1 MELNKGIIVVIVAVA
16 LIIGYFTLMQGNY
29 TSQEGTMGE
38 AEATTTAMQTE
49 PSPGAVTVK
58 VELYEWGISMS
69 AAEVKAGTKVVFEV
83 VNKGSYIHA
92 FGIENNMIGFNTGTR
107 NLGPGESTKLEVV
120 FAEPGEYTVYCPVG
134 SHKELGMEGVLL
146 VSE

>member
-1 MELNKGIIVVIVAVA
+1 MP
-16 LIIGYFTLMQGNY
+16 
-29 TSQEGTMGE
+29 QEDTNE
-38 AEATTTAMQTE
+38 ADTTTTTIQSE
-49 PSPGAVTVK
+49 PGSGATTVK

-69 AAEVKAGTKVVFEV
+69 LSEVKAGEKVVFEV

-92 FGIENNMIGFNTGTR
+92 FGIENSMIGFNTGTR

-120 FAEPGEYTVYCPVG
+120 FTEPGEYTVYCPIG
-134 SHKELGMEGVLL
+134 SHRGLGMEGILV